1 MTMSPRAC
9 PWACWGEEAGL
20 QNLCRLGNF
29 EQENKRQRVALSNA
43 NRTGTFGRVVG
54 VVGEGLRLF
63 LFFEA

>member
-1 MTMSPRAC
+1 M
-9 PWACWGEEAGL
+9 L
-20 QNLCRLGNF
+20 QNLCRPGNF

-43 NRTGTFGRVVG
+43 NRMGTSGRVVG